1 MDTYIANAPAYAAQF
16 PAWAAHSEGMLQLA
30 LWTALELEGLG
41 ANLQHY
47 NPLIDAGVAE
57 AWQEVPASW
66 RLRAQLVFGGGRD
79 AGLPRPKSFRP
90 VEEKLRVFGAG

>member
-1 MDTYIANAPAYAAQF
+1 MDSYIANAPTYASQF
-16 PAWAAHSEGMLQLA
+16 PTWAAHSEGMLQLA

-57 AWQEVPASW
+57 AWQVPASW
-66 RLRAQLVFGGGRD
+66 RLRAQLVFGGRS
-79 AGLPRPKSFRP
+79 AGLPRQKSFRP
-90 VEEKLRVFGAG
+90 IEEKLRVFGAE